1 MVRKLNTAGLV
12 LIVVAGLAIGLAKP
26 AMQAYKS
33 PGCFGSREDRD
44 TVSQPGPVNNHQIS
58 DRYSMTIDAAAKQQ
72 LGEQTFNEVSM
83 FFQTV
88 EVAIE
93 TKDIEVLMAQYSG
106 KFRDGALDKKSV
118 EQAWRRIFARVDT
131 IATVNRM
138 RLVNISADRN
148 MVVFQSSGLLVGVP
162 RGEKWPVAIDNWNK
176 QDHVLVKERGKWKL
190 IGTYGPKRKRLWFDK
205 PMHTFI

>member
-1 MVRKLNTAGLV
+1 MVRKLNTSGLM

-26 AMQAYKS
+26 AMQAYEG
-33 PGCFGSREDRD
+33 PGSFGSGEGRD
-44 TVSQPGPVNNHQIS
+44 TVNRLSPDQIS
-58 DRYSMTIDAAAKQQ
+58 DRYSMTIDPAAKQQ

-131 IATVNRM
+131 MATVNNM

-190 IGTYGPKRKRLWFDK
+190 IGTYGPERKRLWFDK
-205 PMHTFI
+205 PMHAFI